1 MAQSKAGEFEES
13 LNQLDEIV
21 KKLEGDEI
29 SLDESVRLFREGKRL
44 ARRCEELLKAAQDSI
59 EAASRGEGNGAA
71 GAAAASDERTLDE
84 DIPF

>member
-13 LNQLDEIV
+13 LNKLDEIV

-29 SLDESVRLFREGKRL
+29 PLDESVRLFREGKRL
-44 ARRCEELLKAAQDSI
+44 ASRCEELLKAAQDSI
-59 EAASRGEGNGAA
+59 EQVSRGESNGAA
-71 GAAAASDERTLDE
+71 GSGGPTDENARGE